1 MWYLSCLSTTCVWK
15 WASGYALN
23 KTTDVT
29 STKRLKCDRC
39 SEPRSLHF
47 FVGFEEA
54 STGNQGSACVSFWR
68 EEGVCALELSVQNHT
83 HTHLPPAVHHKPP
96 ASHLLRTSWCGAQ
109 THDNL
114 CINLTSLSSY
124 FLLAS
129 GGNPLFTWQE
139 HQACMQRFPAV
150 ALPLRTCFSAFIQL
164 TLFFFRFLKIVHMY
178 PPDLSAL

>member
-1 MWYLSCLSTTCVWK
+1 MWPLQ
-15 WASGYALN
+15 WASIPPL
-23 KTTDVT
+23 
-29 STKRLKCDRC
+29 
-39 SEPRSLHF
+39 

-114 CINLTSLSSY
+114 CNNLTSLSSY

-164 TLFFFRFLKIVHMY
+164 TLFFPFPKNCAHVSSGSFSVVMPGPGSRH
-178 PPDLSAL
+178 A